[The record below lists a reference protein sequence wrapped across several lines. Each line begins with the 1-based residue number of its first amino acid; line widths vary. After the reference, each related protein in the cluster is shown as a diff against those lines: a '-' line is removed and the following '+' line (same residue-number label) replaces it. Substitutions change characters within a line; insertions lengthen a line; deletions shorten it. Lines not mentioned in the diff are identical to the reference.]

1 MKPIKF
7 KEATK
12 VLQKPSTMTDAECAS
27 LHVWTDGKE
36 CVSCWKPTIK
46 ERVRILFGGKI
57 YLGVLSGCSTQPP
70 VFVTGE
76 YPFNRPSFFVRVG
89 NFFASVGNCA
99 TRFAKAVRMGA
110 KQADKRKHFV
120 GGLLISLLI
129 GLCNPYCGLVAG
141 IVAAALKEWWD
152 SKGHGTVEF
161 MDFFFSSIGA
171 LCAFPVAYFI
181 HSFIW

>member
-12 VLQKPSTMTDAECAS
+12 VLQRPATMTDAECAS
-27 LHVWTDGKE
+27 LHVWSDRKQ
-36 CVSCWKPTIK
+36 CISCWKPSIK
-46 ERVRILFGGKI
+46 ERVRILFFGNV
-57 YLGVLSGCSTQPP
+57 YLGVLSGSTQPP
-70 VFVTGE
+70 VFVSGA
-76 YPFNRPSFFVRVG
+76 YPFTRPRFLVRVAI
-89 NFFASVGNCA
+89 FLRKVYDCV
-99 TRFAKAVRMGA
+99 KAFTKTVREGA
-110 KQADKRKHFV
+110 KQADKKKHFV
-120 GGLLISLLI
+120 GGLLISFII
-129 GLCNPYCGLVAG
+129 GLYNPLLGLFSG

-171 LCAFPVAYFI
+171 LCALPFTWII

>member
-12 VLQKPSTMTDAECAS
+12 VLQRPATMTDAECAS
-27 LHVWTDGKE
+27 LHVWSDGKQ
-36 CVSCWKPTIK
+36 CVSCWKPSFM
-46 ERVRILFGGKI
+46 ERVRILFHGKV
-57 YLGVLSGCSTQPP
+57 YLGVLSGSTQPP
-70 VFVTGE
+70 VFISGK
-76 YPFNRPSFFVRVG
+76 YPFTRPRFLVRVAI
-89 NFFASVGNCA
+89 FL
-99 TRFAKAVRMGA
+99 RKMYDYAKAFVKAIREGA

-120 GGLLISLLI
+120 GGLLISFII
-129 GLCNPYCGLVAG
+129 GLYNPLLGLFSG

-171 LCAFPVAYFI
+171 LCALPFTWII